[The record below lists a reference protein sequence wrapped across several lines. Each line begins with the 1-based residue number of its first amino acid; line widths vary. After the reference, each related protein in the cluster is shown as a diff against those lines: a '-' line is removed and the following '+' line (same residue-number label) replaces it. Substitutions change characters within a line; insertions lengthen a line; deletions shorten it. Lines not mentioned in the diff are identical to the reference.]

1 MISGTTSVTSS
12 NAPNARIITIKTVC
26 RSSPRRSLYVSSA
39 SRGQK
44 TFKNASN
51 AKRLL
56 RFQKPKNAKNVNYP
70 TIKSAGNMPM
80 ISVENAVI

>member
-1 MISGTTSVTSS
+1 
-12 NAPNARIITIKTVC
+12 
-26 RSSPRRSLYVSSA
+26 VSSA
-39 SRGQK
+39 SRGQR

-56 RFQKPKNAKNVNYP
+56 LFQKPKNAKNVNYP